1 MGYGCIPT
9 FSWIKDEGEGY
20 SRVYQKPVQVVLD
33 AMAIM
38 IRELGG
44 VMVDENKKKGYFLAE
59 NKISSLSHGEKIL
72 IVVEKVDET
81 SAKVKV
87 QSKRVWRSDIAANS
101 WELPMLNKLDEMLG
115 PR

>member
-20 SRVYQKPVQVVLD
+20 SRVYQKPVQVVWD
-33 AMAIM
+33 AIPIM
-38 IRELGG
+38 IRELGA